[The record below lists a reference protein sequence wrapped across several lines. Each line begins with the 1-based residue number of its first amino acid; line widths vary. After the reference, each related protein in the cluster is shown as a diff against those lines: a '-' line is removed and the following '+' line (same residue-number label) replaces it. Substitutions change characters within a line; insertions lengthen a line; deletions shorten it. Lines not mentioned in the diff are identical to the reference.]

1 MYTILTDRIFWI
13 YFIIA
18 LFFIIIGIG
27 LIISST
33 NINIIAI
40 SITYLVTILILL
52 LIVYYAYLLNSSN
65 ENCNNYILIFVNVIF
80 IMLLVIS
87 TLWAGEINNLESGPL
102 GSLCGV
108 LIILGGVILFSLSSN
123 DYDIYTFSYWI
134 SILYIVIWI
143 SLTLY
148 VTI

>member
-65 ENCNNYILIFVNVIF
+65 CNNYILIFVNVIF

-123 DYDIYTFSYWI
+123 NYDIYTFSYWI